1 MVVKDSK
8 QIKDILKNRYSYLLL
23 LAVFVQLFVLAN
35 FVSNWGMQMFRMKD
49 LTPVEKSALTTWTVE
64 FSEYIA
70 FLREILPEDA
80 RVILPPNKFSPP
92 IDNVGYMQYL
102 LFPREIHNCGPDE
115 IEACVLRATGSN
127 TYILSSHNFPPK
139 ELAERHKILIESSG
153 GFGVY
158 VPRPQE

>member
-1 MVVKDSK
+1 MNGNAFNRTRSV
-8 QIKDILKNRYSYLLL
+8 LKNGYSYLLL
-23 LAVFVQLFVLAN
+23 LAVFIQLIILAN
-35 FVSNWGMQMFRMKD
+35 FVISWGKQILQMKD
-49 LTPVEKSALTTWTVE
+49 LSPIQKSALTTWTAE
-64 FSEYIA
+64 FSEYIM
-70 FLREILPEDA
+70 FLRETIPEDA
-80 RVILPPNKFSPP
+80 RIILPPNAFSPP

-127 TYILSSHNFPPK
+127 TYILSSKNFPPR
-139 ELAERHKILIESSG
+139 ELAERHKILIESYG